1 MQYPILV
8 KTSLLASSIA
18 GLFTPTALQAAE
30 TQEIVV
36 SASRVEIAREAS
48 GSAITVLDGDYL
60 EQNQIRT
67 ISDVLRD
74 VPGVAV
80 SRSGGPGSFTQVR
93 LRGAEANQTLVLID
107 GIEVNDIA
115 GGSEFD
121 FADLLNLQIERVEV
135 LRGAQSALWGSDAM
149 GGVINITTKQGKGPL
164 NGQLSLERG
173 SFDTHQESFNI
184 NGGSDIYHYA
194 LSASQLDTDGISVAN
209 EDRGN
214 PEEDGYNNSTV
225 NFKGGFQATEN
236 LSFDIVLRHLEADVD
251 TDGFTGGVGAVDA
264 NSNSETRQKFGKI
277 SSNLVMLD
285 GQWLHKFGIS
295 GNDTDNESFGAF
307 NFISQGEK
315 KKVEYQTDFF
325 VSQDKF
331 DHRFTFAAEREEED
345 FFSQSTFSTV
355 DRDIDLSSY
364 AVEYGVNFDNN
375 IYATIA
381 GRRDI
386 NELFKNANTYRLTLA
401 GWLADNVRGHASKG
415 TGIKNPSLF
424 ELFGS
429 SATFTGNANL
439 RPEENSTWDAGA
451 EYHFTTVDGYLDL
464 TYFHTDVDNL
474 IVGSGM
480 TSVNQPSDSRIKGLE
495 FSAVLKPTK
504 NLRVNA
510 SYTYTDTDDGNGNE
524 LVRRAKH
531 IASIN
536 SSYLFP
542 NGKTR
547 LTGGVQYNGKQDDF
561 EFDAF
566 FNRTQVTL
574 PDYTLVNLALSHQLS
589 DQVEFF
595 ARVDNL
601 FDEEYEEV
609 LTFGTKGIGGTVGV
623 TIRGGL

>member
-1 MQYPILV
+1 MQYSNFFKKP
-8 KTSLLASSIA
+8 LLASAIA
-18 GLFTPTALQAAE
+18 ITLAPPVIQAGE
-30 TQEIVV
+30 TQEVV
-36 SASRVEIAREAS
+36 ISASRVEMAREAS
-48 GSAITVLDGDYL
+48 GSAVTVLDADYL
-60 EQNQIRT
+60 VQNQVRT

-74 VPGVAV
+74 VPGLAV
-80 SRSGGPGSFTQVR
+80 SRSGGAGSFTQVR
-93 LRGAEANQTLVLID
+93 IRGAEANQTLVLID

-115 GGSEFD
+115 SGSEFD
-121 FADLLNLQIERVEV
+121 FADLMNLEIERVEV

-149 GGVINITTKQGKGPL
+149 GGVISIITKKGRGPL
-164 NGQLSLERG
+164 NGKVSLEGG

-184 NGGSDIYHYA
+184 NGGSDTYHYA
-194 LSASQLDTDGISVAN
+194 LSGTQFDTDGISIAN

-214 PEEDGYNNSTV
+214 PEKDGYNNATV
-225 NFKGGFQATEN
+225 NFKGGFQVSDN
-236 LSFDIVLRHLEADVD
+236 LSLSLVLRHLEADVE

-264 NSNSETRQKFGKI
+264 DSNSETRQKFGKI
-277 SSNLVMLD
+277 SANLAMLD

-307 NFISQGEK
+307 NFFSQGEK
-315 KKVEYQTDFF
+315 KKVEYQTDFL
-325 VSQDKF
+325 VDSDSL
-331 DHRFTFAAEREEED
+331 DHRFTFAAEREEEE
-345 FFSQSTFSTV
+345 FSSQSAFSTI
-355 DRDIDLSSY
+355 DRDIDVSGYVL
-364 AVEYGVNFDNN
+364 EYGVNFDDRL
-375 IYATIA
+375 YATVA

-386 NELFKNANTYRLTLA
+386 NSLFENANTYRLTLA
-401 GWLADNVRGHASKG
+401 GWIADNVRGHASKG
-415 TGIKNPSLF
+415 TGIKNPTLR

-429 SATFTGNANL
+429 TPTFTGNANL
-439 RPEENSTWDAGA
+439 RPEENSTWDLGA
-451 EYHFTTVDGYLDL
+451 EYHFESINGYVDL

-495 FSAVLKPTK
+495 LSAVLKPTK
-504 NLRVNA
+504 NLRFNA

-574 PDYTLVNLALSHQLS
+574 SDYTLVNLALSHEVS

-601 FDEEYEEV
+601 FDEEYEDV
-609 LTFGTKGIGGTVGV
+609 LTYGTKGIGGTVGI